1 MSMINLGSATFQL
14 YHIVGPISHFMQWF
28 QCHRSAAWLPQSRW
42 KCPNTIR
49 ITKKRDT
56 PPNVQTIH
64 YSDVIMGAMAIESPA
79 SPLSTQPFIQK
90 QKISKLRVTGLCAGN
105 SPVTSELSAQMAS
118 SAENVPIW
126 LRHHAKILHTILGG
140 GEAPVGLTFGGSNTG
155 NQRNLITIQSC
166 MQQ

>member
-1 MSMINLGSATFQL
+1 MINLGSATFSTL
-14 YHIVGPISHFMQWF
+14 PHCWSDLSFYAVISMSPVSSVIASEPMKVSQH
-28 QCHRSAAWLPQSRW
+28 
-42 KCPNTIR
+42 NTNY
-49 ITKKRDT
+49 KKRDT

-155 NQRNLITIQSC
+155 NQRNLITTQSC